1 MGYSTNFRGRFEF
14 NKPLTDD
21 MLKVYKKFHDERHE
35 DGYQPNGKPSI
46 WLQWEIVNEWGYTT
60 YNKSSDEKL
69 YLQWDEGEKFYKFV
83 EWLEYLIKYVFKVW
97 DVEISGKVEWRGEEW
112 EDTGQIIVKDNVV
125 VVESSY

>member
-1 MGYSTNFRGRFEF
+1 MGYTTDFRGRFEF
-14 NKPLTDD
+14 NKPLTKD
-21 MLKVYKKFHDERHE
+21 MIETYKKFQQERHE

-112 EDTGQIIVKDNVV
+112 DDMGTIIVQDNVV
-125 VVESSY
+125 LTELR